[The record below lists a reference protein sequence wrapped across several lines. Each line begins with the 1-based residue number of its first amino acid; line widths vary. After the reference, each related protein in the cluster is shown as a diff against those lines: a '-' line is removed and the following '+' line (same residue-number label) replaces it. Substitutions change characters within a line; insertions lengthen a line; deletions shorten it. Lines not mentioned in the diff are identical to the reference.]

1 VGLLRRNRAFVAFAA
16 IALVLPAF
24 VSNTYYL
31 SILAFMATRLM
42 MVVGLGLLMGQAGQV
57 SLGHAAF
64 VGVGAYGAAI
74 LTTKADLNPWL
85 AMVVAAAAAAGVAA
99 LIGIPTL
106 KLRGHYLAMATLG
119 FNEIAFILMVQL
131 KGLTNGT
138 DGITGIPSLRL
149 GPLDFGQPRLYH
161 LLVWA
166 VALLIFLFSL
176 NLADSRLGRAL
187 KALRRSEPAAA
198 SLGINTSAR
207 KLQVF
212 VISAV
217 FASLAGSFDAYYV
230 QFVSPDSYTITF
242 SIILVA
248 SVIIGGLGRLWG
260 PVWGTLV
267 IVLLPEVIKR
277 FNQDATNLVF
287 GLLLIAIMIFVPL
300 RGSGFARW
308 RGKGRAGGTG
318 RSSGSGAKRE
328 AGAEAAQPPGD

>member
-1 VGLLRRNRAFVAFAA
+1 MGLLRRNRAFMAFAA
-16 IALVLPAF
+16 IALVLLAF
-24 VSNTYYL
+24 ISNTYYL

-42 MVVGLGLLMGQAGQV
+42 MVVGLGLLMGQAGQI

-85 AMVVAAAAAAGVAA
+85 AMVVAAVVAAGVAA

-161 LLVWA
+161 LLVWV

-187 KALRRSEPAAA
+187 KALRRSEAAAA

-248 SVIIGGLGRLWG
+248 GVIIGGLGRLWG
-260 PVWGTLV
+260 PAWGTLI
-267 IVLLPEVIKR
+267 IVLLPEFIKG

-300 RGSGFARW
+300 RSGGFARW

-318 RSSGSGAKRE
+318 RSSGSVAQRE
-328 AGAEAAQPPGD
+328 AGAEAARPPGD

>member
-1 VGLLRRNRAFVAFAA
+1 VGLLRRNRAFVVFAA

-85 AMVVAAAAAAGVAA
+85 AMVVAAAAAAGVAT